1 MPFPAS
7 ERVVYERNPLEQ
19 VICQLRFPSILKIA
33 SREPAEFQD
42 WVREKYPIYQHTPSE
57 LNVPNEV
64 RDVLLKLGAD
74 FAGEGKHEFR
84 SENEEQAIALTKDF
98 LAFTDSDYRRWE
110 QFIEEVRTAKLAF
123 ETVYEPAFYSR
134 VGLRFRDVIDREEL
148 GLGEVPWADLLRDGL
163 LGFLHD
169 EGVRSRITETHTQLA
184 IGLDEP
190 HGSLMAIRHG
200 LAKRSDTG
208 SDGYVIDIDCFI
220 SGKVSINEVTSALES
235 FHRVSGNF
243 FRWVIR
249 STLSKALRPRP
260 LDGR

>member
-1 MPFPAS
+1 MTFPAS
-7 ERVVYERNPLEQ
+7 DRVVYERNPLEQ

-42 WVREKYPIYQHTPSE
+42 LVREKYPFYEHTPSGPDLPE
-57 LNVPNEV
+57 QF
-64 RDVLLKLGAD
+64 RDVVSKLGVD
-74 FAGEGKHEFR
+74 FGGEGKHEFR

-98 LAFTDSDYRRWE
+98 LAFTDSAYKRWE
-110 QFIEEVRTAKLAF
+110 QFIDEVNVTKSVF

-134 VGLRFRDVIDREEL
+134 VGLRFCDFIDREEL
-148 GLGEVPWADLLRDGL
+148 GLGQVPWADLLREVL

-169 EGVRSRITETHTQLA
+169 EGVRSRITETHTKLA
-184 IGLDEP
+184 IRLDEP

-220 SGKVSINEVTSALES
+220 SGKVNANEVTPALES

-243 FRWVIR
+243 FRWVLR
-249 STLSKALRPRP
+249 STLSDALRPRP
-260 LDGR
+260 LDGG